1 MAKREGPEADEAGT
15 PRSRLI
21 PPRGGTFT
29 RRRVLLGA
37 GAAVIGVGG
46 FEYAS
51 FRGTWDHRR
60 LSVDGRSRFDESMQ
74 TLDTAKAEGK
84 GSGWNSL
91 VHIGHST
98 HLIVVD
104 GVRFL
109 TDPWFYDPAFGA
121 MRHEVGPAIDPK
133 SIASLDCILITHD
146 HADHCDEHALRELHP
161 KGVVCV
167 VGTTALADKVTK
179 CGLEDVR
186 VLEPWRSLEVRGVE
200 VAAVPGLHDI
210 YEIGFV
216 VRGKQQSCY
225 FAGDSALH
233 PDLAAIAE
241 RFAPTLSILPVDG
254 TRLRGGDLHVM
265 RPPDAVEA
273 GRILKSRVLLPS
285 HAEAIY
291 YDPIAKHILTEN
303 IEGANLLFADLAKKG
318 LPEASVLLPAPG
330 ELVDL

>member
-1 MAKREGPEADEAGT
+1 M
-15 PRSRLI
+15 L
-21 PPRGGTFT
+21 
-29 RRRVLLGA
+29 
-37 GAAVIGVGG
+37 GVGA

-51 FRGTWDHRR
+51 FRGSWDHRS
-60 LSVDGRSRFDESMQ
+60 LVVDGRSRFDASMKTLEAAES
-74 TLDTAKAEGK
+74 A
-84 GSGWNSL
+84 GSGLNSL
-91 VHIGHST
+91 VHVAHST
-98 HLIVVD
+98 HLLVVD

-133 SIASLDCILITHD
+133 SIPSLDCILISHD
-146 HADHCDEHALRELHP
+146 HADHCDEHALREL
-161 KGVVCV
+161 KSEGVAVV
-167 VGTTALADKVTK
+167 VGTKEIAEKVEK
-179 CGLEDVR
+179 CGFEDVR
-186 VLEPWRSLEVRGVE
+186 VLQPWKSVDVRGVE
-200 VAAVPGLHDI
+200 VSAVPGLHDI

-233 PDLAAIAE
+233 PDLAAIAD

-291 YDPIAKHILTEN
+291 YDPIAKYILTEN
-303 IEGANLLFADLAKKG
+303 IEGANRIFAELARRE

-330 ELVDL
+330 ELIDL